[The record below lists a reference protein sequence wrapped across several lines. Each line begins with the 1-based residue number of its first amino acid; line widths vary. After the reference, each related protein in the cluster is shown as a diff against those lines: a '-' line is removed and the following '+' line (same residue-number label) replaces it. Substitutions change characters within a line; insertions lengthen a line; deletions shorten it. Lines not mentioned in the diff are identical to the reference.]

1 MKLIDK
7 ERYRRE
13 CLEAQRRVRVI
24 EEEGRAL
31 TAEEERRKQAIEE
44 EMGRLKALWSQR
56 PPRFREVAYYV
67 FWACQIYSDV
77 YTRAS
82 EILIDCPSSTNWD
95 FCDKLL
101 GDGDGLKDEGWL
113 ANRDL
118 LRKMVEKYESKS
130 DPFKYLAKNR
140 NQERKKVLDAE
151 IRYVCSEKT
160 GSMKRIADKLEEM
173 YEKGD
178 IILTDN
184 KGEPIVEPK
193 DLREELERMGMP
205 KQDVDGY
212 KRGNFD
218 KYMKGLPLIRHPKKA
233 HKKV

>member
-1 MKLIDK
+1 MKIIDK
-7 ERYRRE
+7 DRYRRE

-44 EMGRLKALWSQR
+44 EMGRLEASWSQR

-77 YTRAS
+77 YTQAR
-82 EILIDCPSSTNWD
+82 EVLIKNPWSAYWD

-101 GDGDGLKDEGWL
+101 GEGHLNDKDWL
-113 ANRDL
+113 ANRDE
-118 LRKMVEKYESKS
+118 LREFVEEQE
-130 DPFKYLAKNR
+130 PFKYLAGNR
-140 NQERKKVLDAE
+140 NLERKKALSDE
-151 IRYVCSEKT
+151 IRQVCSEKT

-173 YEKGD
+173 YKKGD
-178 IILTDN
+178 IILTD
-184 KGEPIVEPK
+184 KGEPKVEPK

-205 KQDVDGY
+205 NQNEKGY
-212 KRGNFD
+212 GRGNFD
-218 KYMKGLPLIRHPKKA
+218 KYMKGLPLIRYPKKA
-233 HKKV
+233 HKKP